1 MVRLGRGYR
10 TRVIAAIFC
19 IAGISW
25 LALEY
30 FVPSPPSQVTI
41 ATGAKGSTFDY
52 FGQQYR
58 ERFARAGVKLN
69 LRETEGALE
78 NLALLQDPRSGVQ
91 IAFETGGI
99 SDSNQAPDLLSL
111 GLIFNVPFW
120 IFYSSAQPLNDL
132 SQLKGKRIAGGPEGS
147 GSQYAAERILSKAN
161 INSKTA
167 TLLPFSGDAAVDA
180 LNDDK
185 VDVALIVGGSDAPD
199 VRALLTNPRIQVMD
213 FPMADAFTRIFP
225 DLVRLTLPKG
235 LIRFDPP
242 NPPNDVTLL
251 GTTAKVLVRNNL
263 HPAIIQLLAQTMKE
277 EHARPGLF
285 NRSGE
290 FPAGV
295 DPEFPV
301 SQIAVDFYKNGPSLL
316 PKYLPFWMTIY
327 AQRMIAFL
335 VAWLAI
341 VFPAFNFAPRL
352 YGWFVQYRLRKLYQR
367 LRIVENALQMKLTLP
382 QVETLQNE
390 LADIDRAASAVPM
403 RNSDLFFIFKYHLDR
418 TRSRLL
424 AAQKH
429 ALEVV

>member
-235 LIRFDPP
+235 LIKFDPP

-285 NRSGE
+285 SRSGE